1 MNDRKWDARIARAR
15 ELAVR
20 YSFAAEGLAFYERM
34 TRLQESLYADLAS
47 QIGAVRV
54 QRLSGTLQNDF
65 QLSILGPKFAPFLAG
80 IADIAPG
87 VLADAARGLCAEGRD
102 IHCELLTK
110 FWRADWDAPASLPP
124 VRALLARIFLQAYA
138 EYLADITEPLAISA
152 TPPRCPLCDCPP
164 QVGVLRPEGDGAKRS
179 LICSLCAHEW
189 EFRRI
194 VCTGCGEEDPHKLAV
209 YSAQELSHVRVEA
222 SDSCRGYIN
231 TIDLTK
237 DGRAVP
243 IVDELAAIPLNL
255 WATEHGYTHS
265 QTNLLGI

>member
-1 MNDRKWDARIARAR
+1 MNERKWDARIARAR
-15 ELAVR
+15 ELVVR
-20 YSFAAEGLAFYERM
+20 YPFATEGLAFYESLAQ
-34 TRLQESLYADLAS
+34 LQKSLYADLAS

-54 QRLSGTLQNDF
+54 QRPPGTLRHDF
-65 QLSILGPKFAPFLAG
+65 QFSILGPKFAPFLAG

-87 VLADAARGLCAEGRD
+87 VLADAARGLRAEGRD

-110 FWRADWDAPASLPP
+110 FWRAESGAPGSFPP
-124 VRALLARIFLQAYA
+124 ARALFARIFLQPYA
-138 EYLADITEPLAISA
+138 EYLADFTGPVAVGT
-152 TPPRCPLCDCPP
+152 TPSRCPLCGSPP

-194 VCTGCGEEDPHKLAV
+194 VCTACGEEDPHKLAV

-222 SDSCRGYIN
+222 CDSCRGYIN

-237 DGRAVP
+237 DGHAVP

-255 WATEHGYTHS
+255 WANEHGYQHS
-265 QTNLLGI
+265 QTNLLEI